1 MQKRRQKVPRLDA
14 PLGLPTCLW
23 LELAGLF
30 LLAPWA
36 MGLAGTG
43 GPEAQSPE
51 GLSWAVHLDSLEC
64 KGEEETLERRADALA
79 QAAGLVNA
87 GRIGELQGH
96 YLFVPPAGHRLDQ
109 QVEAIRQLAEAV
121 LARHDAVRWHS
132 EQKLLKRAKRSVHFN
147 DPKYPQQWHL
157 NNRRSPGRD
166 INVTGIRLLDGPL
179 TDSMEAVAFNKHY
192 QVNDIYSCSSWGPD
206 DDGKTVDGPHQLGKA
221 ALQHGVIAGRQGFG
235 SIFVVASGNGGQHGD
250 NCNYDGYANSIYT
263 VTIGAVDEEG
273 RMPFYAEECAS
284 MLAVT
289 FSGGDKMLRSIVTT
303 DWDLQKGTGC
313 TEGHTGTS
321 AAAPL
326 AAGMI
331 ALMLQARPCLTWR
344 DVQHLIVFTATQY
357 EDRRADWATN
367 EAGFSHSHQHGF
379 GLLNAWRLVNAAK
392 VWTSVPYLA
401 SYVSPMLKENRAIP
415 LSPRSLEV
423 LWNVSRMD
431 LEMSG
436 LKTLEHVAVTVSIT
450 HPRRGS
456 LELKLFCPSGMMSL
470 IGAPRSMDSDPSG
483 FDGWTFSTVRCWG
496 ERARGSYRLVIRD
509 VGDEAAPAGVLR
521 QWQLTLYGSV
531 WTPVDI
537 RDRQR
542 LLEDAMSGKY
552 LHDGFTLPCPPGL
565 KVPEEDGYAISPNTL
580 KTLVL
585 AGCFATFCTM
595 YYMLEVY
602 LSQRGVA
609 SRPAGRSRPCHW
621 PQRSRK
627 AREEG
632 TELESMP
639 LCSSKPPGGVETE
652 DTGPP
657 STAGLLAPDL
667 PPGEEEQ
674 VC

>member
-192 QVNDIYSCSSWGPD
+192 QVNDIYSCSWGPD